1 MKENH
6 LGIKKLH
13 LNRKG
18 NTLFAKNLLNFIE
31 GNLNFR
37 SEKDIFKEENGAPD
51 DSTVLQSDVKKP
63 LKNIPISNMNK
74 LISRHLDA
82 NSLRNKFDILSEHIK
97 GSRDIATVSE
107 TKIDVSFPKGQFS
120 LKVFIHH
127 LDLIVIEMVEE
138 LCFRGIMI
146 SQPNCQAMIFLLQKD
161 LLLRLTC
168 IERNGLLTVL
178 ITPTKVTLK
187 NVLISSLDH

>member
-1 MKENH
+1 M
-6 LGIKKLH
+6 
-13 LNRKG
+13 
-18 NTLFAKNLLNFIE
+18 
-31 GNLNFR
+31 
-37 SEKDIFKEENGAPD
+37 IFG
-51 DSTVLQSDVKKP
+51 
-63 LKNIPISNMNK
+63 
-74 LISRHLDA
+74 HLDA

-97 GSRDIATVSE
+97 GSRDIVTVSE

-178 ITPTKVTLK
+178 ITPTKVTK
-187 NVLISSLDH
+187 ENVLDALSTKSENIILLGDFNAYVDNEVLQTFCKFYSLHILIK